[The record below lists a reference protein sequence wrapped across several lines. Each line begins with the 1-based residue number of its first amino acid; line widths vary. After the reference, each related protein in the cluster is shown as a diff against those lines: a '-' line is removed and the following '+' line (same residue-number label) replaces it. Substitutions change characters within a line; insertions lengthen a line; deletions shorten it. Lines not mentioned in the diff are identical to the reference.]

1 MLRRYPGIITGLG
14 LLAAVLTAAGAAS
27 AADWTVRLGVEGRV
41 LPSFEGSDRY
51 ILAPFP
57 LIDIRRAGT
66 PERFHSPRD
75 GASFGLIDSNGFRL
89 GPTAKIK
96 FPRRVRDDA
105 DLTGLGDVSWTF
117 EAGLFAEYWPAQWLR
132 TRAELRQGIGGH
144 RGLVGDLTA
153 DVVVPVAPK
162 LTLSGGPRLTLVTA
176 AANEPYYSITAAQ
189 AAASGLPAY
198 VSGGGVQS
206 YGVGAQARYDLTPNW
221 ESHIFVE
228 YSRLAGDAANSPLV
242 RLRGRPDQIQVGIG
256 LSYAFD
262 IPGLW

>member
-1 MLRRYPGIITGLG
+1 MGMKIGWVV
-14 LLAAVLTAAGAAS
+14 LAAVLTVGSAS
-27 AADWTVRLGVEGRV
+27 AGDWTVRLGAEGRV
-41 LPSFEGSDRY
+41 LPSYEGSDRY

-57 LIDIRRAGT
+57 IIDIRRAGT

-75 GASFGLIDSNGFRL
+75 GASFGLLDYNGFRL
-89 GPTAKIK
+89 GPAAKIK
-96 FPRRVRDDA
+96 LPRRVRDDA
-105 DLTGLGDVSWTF
+105 DLTGLGDVGWTL
-117 EAGLFAEYWPAQWLR
+117 EAGAFAEYWPTQWLR

-144 RGLVGDLTA
+144 SGLVGDLTA

-176 AANEPYYSITAAQ
+176 AANEPYYSITPAQ
-189 AAASGLPAY
+189 AAASGLPVY
-198 VSGGGVQS
+198 NSGGGVQS
-206 YGVGAQARYDLTPNW
+206 YGFGAQARYDLTPNW
-221 ESHIFVE
+221 ESHIFFE
-228 YSRLAGDAANSPLV
+228 YARLAGDAANSPLV